1 MSLSRRA
8 RVCRCRCAARYVLT
22 FVRTATFLQNLA
34 RSHVRDSDLRAHEIY
49 YPPDYPISG
58 RPDRIIRDNRI
69 IRRIIN
75 QIFLLCMRPVGTRP
89 RAKRPRAQ
97 KNRVA
102 RTGASSIFPVCHL
115 AGAVEYFSDAKQ
127 RRKLRSKNRLRRA
140 VKHPS
145 DAARR
150 LLANVCRPPRRVAQ
164 ENCPER
170 PPVLQNVVHLSQL
183 GEGGRHGRS
192 RVR

>member
-1 MSLSRRA
+1 MA
-8 RVCRCRCAARYVLT
+8 III
-22 FVRTATFLQNLA
+22 FVPTFLLPQEPRNEMPHRPLA
-34 RSHVRDSDLRAHEIY
+34 QFYARHVQRPHDNESMPTELWQLVRPAERL
-49 YPPDYPISG
+49 SG
-58 RPDRIIRDNRI
+58 GLGSWWVQTGGVCGP
-69 IRRIIN
+69 
-75 QIFLLCMRPVGTRP
+75 QGTESLPRPVGTRP

-150 LLANVCRPPRRVAQ
+150 LLVDLPAPGTAAGPWSF
-164 ENCPER
+164 
-170 PPVLQNVVHLSQL
+170 L
-183 GEGGRHGRS
+183 EGSAEGR
-192 RVR
+192 